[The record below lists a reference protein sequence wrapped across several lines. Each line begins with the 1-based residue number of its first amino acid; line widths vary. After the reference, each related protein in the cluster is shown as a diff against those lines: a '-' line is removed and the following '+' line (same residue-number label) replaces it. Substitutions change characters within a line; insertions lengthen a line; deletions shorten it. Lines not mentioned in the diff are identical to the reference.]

1 MLFLVSVNQ
10 LVLQIIYPLCEPANA
25 FVVLL
30 QSKLASKPR
39 DHTYPP

>member
-25 FVVLL
+25 FVVSSNIRGLL
-30 QSKLASKPR
+30 LCC
-39 DHTYPP
+39 